1 MSRHE
6 KCKLLHFRAHN
17 KIVNNGSCDK
27 NVIIQIPQNLYYFNF
42 TLVDENG
49 DLPLSIAF
57 KTSCSNYARN
67 YPVIEL
73 LMKCMTKKLN
83 ESNMSPIVFDS
94 EKNTMF
100 SHFAKNVSFAYIDLE
115 KDVFNKLVK
124 LFKTLNEKKLLVE
137 PFETYIEA
145 KSPIQPYSAF
155 IELCFAYARFAKPN
169 QSFSEEIGFY
179 SFLGKPFCIRDDKN
193 ENEDEWKIARNI
205 IKNFIAELKP
215 KCFYQVKMNDRI
227 TQKIKILNV
236 SAALAI
242 LGSEHSNEPKP
253 KNEELRPGFEL
264 LLNYTQEIDCQDSN
278 GLTQLYKA
286 SQRNHTEQALN
297 LIQAGAVLNFVHE
310 SKNEKEI
317 KLKDDTT
324 KLKIKPRLTALMHA
338 IDNGNLKLVRALL
351 KHGAKLRPLNSEIE
365 LPDGAMLQMQ
375 PLLNAVLKCKE
386 DRSNQAKLDILKEL
400 ISFGKIYLINILET

>member
-1 MSRHE
+1 MQCLSRHD
-6 KCKLLHFRAHN
+6 KLLNFRVRN
-17 KIVNNGSCDK
+17 KKVNNVK
-27 NVIIQIPQNLYYFNF
+27 NVIFQIIQNLHFFIF

-57 KTSCSNYARN
+57 KTSCSSYARN
-67 YPVIEL
+67 YPVIEI
-73 LMKCMTKKLN
+73 LMKSMTKKLN

-100 SHFAKNVSFAYIDLE
+100 SHFAKNVSFAYIDQE

-124 LFKTLNEKKLLVE
+124 LFKTVDEKKLLVE

-145 KSPIQPYSAF
+145 KKGPYSAF
-155 IELCFAYARFAKPN
+155 IELCFAYARFAKLD

-179 SFLGKPFCIRDDKN
+179 SFLGKPFYFRDDKN
-193 ENEDEWKIARNI
+193 EDEDEWKIARNI
-205 IKNFIAELKP
+205 IKNFITELKP
-215 KCFYQVKMNDRI
+215 KFFYQIEINDEKTR
-227 TQKIKILNV
+227 KSKLLNI

-253 KNEELRPGFEL
+253 KNEELRPGFKL

-297 LIQAGAVLNFVHE
+297 LIQAGADLNFVHE

-317 KLKDDTT
+317 KLKDDT
-324 KLKIKPRLTALMHA
+324 KLRIKPRLTALMHA

-351 KHGAKLRPLNSEIE
+351 KHGAKLRPINSEIK
-365 LPDGAMLQMQ
+365 LPDGAILQIQ
-375 PLLNAVLKCKE
+375 PLLNAVLECKH
-386 DRSNQAKLDILKEL
+386 DRSNQARLDILKEL
-400 ISFGKIYLINILET
+400 ICFGKILPKHLLVC